1 MKGIEFHD
9 ILFTIKDINGK
20 DNTIVK
26 CDGEYLPA
34 TSDTYLIQGD
44 PDEVSITRWK
54 QINTPNMSK
63 VVDFDEFF
71 EAFYE
76 EFLDQ
81 AYYLVYKPYLDSYPE
96 PEHDDSN
103 WSEGL
108 EQDEFLG

>member
-1 MKGIEFHD
+1 
-9 ILFTIKDINGK
+9 
-20 DNTIVK
+20 
-26 CDGEYLPA
+26 
-34 TSDTYLIQGD
+34 
-44 PDEVSITRWK
+44 
-54 QINTPNMSK
+54 MSK